1 MIFRDGGHA
10 FGRNIHQGDPLATF
24 WRVGG
29 LALTLLAA
37 LATIYGLVVY
47 GFNRPLTGTWLSM
60 RWLTGL
66 VGLGGVAFVMTYP
79 IRKQIYR
86 RRAGAL
92 RYWMLA
98 HVYLGVL
105 TGVVLLLHSGTRT
118 GGLLTTSLYVT
129 FCFVLATGVFGI
141 IAYIIAP
148 RIMTSIEGEP
158 LLIEDLVG
166 RRDELQEELKEL
178 TGKSEG
184 WLREEIEERVRKRFL
199 TLGFLLRQVVRR
211 EPLTTLLAQAREEF
225 KERTTR
231 QATKEER
238 ALLIK
243 AVETAV
249 TLRRVEALIYL
260 HKILQLWIAPHV
272 LATSLMLALM
282 IVHIIQ
288 VVYFALR

>member
-1 MIFRDGGHA
+1 
-10 FGRNIHQGDPLATF
+10 
-24 WRVGG
+24 
-29 LALTLLAA
+29 
-37 LATIYGLVVY
+37 
-47 GFNRPLTGTWLSM
+47 
-60 RWLTGL
+60 
-66 VGLGGVAFVMTYP
+66 
-79 IRKQIYR
+79 
-86 RRAGAL
+86 
-92 RYWMLA
+92 MLA

>member
-1 MIFRDGGHA
+1 
-10 FGRNIHQGDPLATF
+10 
-24 WRVGG
+24 
-29 LALTLLAA
+29 
-37 LATIYGLVVY
+37 
-47 GFNRPLTGTWLSM
+47 
-60 RWLTGL
+60 
-66 VGLGGVAFVMTYP
+66 
-79 IRKQIYR
+79 
-86 RRAGAL
+86 
-92 RYWMLA
+92 
-98 HVYLGVL
+98 
-105 TGVVLLLHSGTRT
+105 
-118 GGLLTTSLYVT
+118 
-129 FCFVLATGVFGI
+129 
-141 IAYIIAP
+141 
-148 RIMTSIEGEP
+148 MTSIEGEP